1 MVLRTKFKTYRP
13 KCWFFFIMWSKKR
26 GGSARDR
33 NYYTI
38 NFHNCTIG
46 MKRKPFKRSEKISSN
61 EINVLL
67 LTGQP
72 KLTVDPREESNEVK
86 PGKANLSET
95 ITHTE
100 TKAIKTDKN
109 SKTKNEKSL
118 ADRSQKA
125 LSSNRDAVKCPSSV
139 NTVSLKNAGSS
150 QQRQITFNQSKPA
163 GQEEYHALLSRCK
176 YFFCI

>member
-1 MVLRTKFKTYRP
+1 MLV
-13 KCWFFFIMWSKKR
+13 FFFIMWSKKR

-46 MKRKPFKRSEKISSN
+46 MKRKPFKRNEKNSST

-72 KLTVDPREESNEVK
+72 KLTVDPQEESNEVK

-100 TKAIKTDKN
+100 TKAVKTDKN
-109 SKTKNEKSL
+109 SKTKNEKRL
-118 ADRSQKA
+118 ADRSQRTVS
-125 LSSNRDAVKCPSSV
+125 LNRDAVKCPSSV
-139 NTVSLKNAGSS
+139 NTVSLS
-150 QQRQITFNQSKPA
+150 QQRQITFNLSKPA
-163 GQEEYHALLSRCK
+163 GQEEYHALLSGCK
-176 YFFCI
+176 YFFRI

>member
-1 MVLRTKFKTYRP
+1 
-13 KCWFFFIMWSKKR
+13 MWSKKR

-46 MKRKPFKRSEKISSN
+46 MIRKPFKRNEKISSN

-118 ADRSQKA
+118 PDRSQRTVS
-125 LSSNRDAVKCPSSV
+125 LNRDAVKCPSSV
-139 NTVSLKNAGSS
+139 NTVSLS
-150 QQRQITFNQSKPA
+150 QQRQITFNLSKPA
-163 GQEEYHALLSRCK
+163 GQEEYHALLSRRK